1 MVYGELKLKDIL
13 KNLGFELL
21 EFERSESSLSIDIK
35 KVDEQID
42 GVNATI
48 SDLQKVGIAE
58 FTTNMLLLGKKK
70 DIGSLNLTAWGT
82 C

>member
-1 MVYGELKLKDIL
+1 MVYGELKVKKDIL

-21 EFERSESSLSIDIK
+21 EFERSENSLNIDIK

-48 SDLQKVGIAE
+48 LIY
-58 FTTNMLLLGKKK
+58 KK
-70 DIGSLNLTAWGT
+70 
-82 C
+82 